1 MDKRIGLEGSG
12 ASKLVQL
19 MRKHGRNKD
28 VTIDIGE
35 VITASPLSVDV
46 DGLELDA
53 DDLVLSETVAA
64 KGLSVGDKLIVIG
77 DEDFQQY
84 FVIDK
89 VAMKWR

>member
-35 VITASPLSVDV
+35 VISASPLSVNV

-53 DDLVLSETVAA
+53 EDLILSETVSA
-64 KGLSVGDKLIVIG
+64 KGLTAGDKLIVIG

-84 FVIDK
+84 FVIDRA
-89 VAMKWR
+89 VM